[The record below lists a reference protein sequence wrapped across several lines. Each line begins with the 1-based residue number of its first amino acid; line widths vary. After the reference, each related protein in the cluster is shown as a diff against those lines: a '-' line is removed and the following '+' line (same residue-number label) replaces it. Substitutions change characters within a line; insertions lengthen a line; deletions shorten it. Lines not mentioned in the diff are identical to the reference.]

1 MPQYQFRV
9 VQIPRWQAILIGV
22 LVIGVLLA
30 LFVLALGAFL
40 LVLPVVLVAGA
51 IMYFF
56 GGRSRAKMPPWQDN
70 VDDGRVIEAEYR
82 EIEAERRRLEQKDKN
97 NG

>member
-9 VQIPRWQAILIGV
+9 VQIPKWQAILIGIV
-22 LVIGVLLA
+22 LIGVLLA
-30 LFVLALGAFL
+30 LFILALGVFL

-51 IMYFF
+51 VMYFF
-56 GGRSRAKMPPWQDN
+56 RGRSKASMPPWQDN
-70 VDDGRVIEAEYR
+70 VDDGRVIETEYR
-82 EIEAERRRLEQKDKN
+82 EIDEARRQLDKKD